1 MGSLKVTL
9 RAGVVAAAV
18 LAPIAPI
25 TSLAP
30 AAYAAHAADGT
41 GVSVSPSSP
50 APGGD
55 VRLRVADCTEKTAV
69 AVSAAF
75 VSDVKLSLSGSDGV
89 LVGAGTVRSTT
100 EVGAYAVRVTCGD
113 RAREGTVTVAGRER
127 PTAPAA
133 PASPVAPVD
142 AGGGGTARLAASD
155 ARDEARPEPPGTAH
169 TVTGLVLAGIAAVA
183 VALRGVRSRSRGT
196 D

>member
-1 MGSLKVTL
+1 MMGSLKVTL
-9 RAGVVAAAV
+9 CTGAAAVAV
-18 LAPIAPI
+18 LAPVAPLA
-25 TSLAP
+25 SAAP
-30 AAYAAHAADGT
+30 AARTADGG

-50 APGGD
+50 APGSD
-55 VRLRVADCTEKTAV
+55 VRLRVPDCTEKTAV

-75 VSDVKLSLSGSDGV
+75 VSDAKLSLSSSDGV
-89 LVGAGTVRSTT
+89 LVGAGTVRSTV
-100 EVGAYAVRVTCGD
+100 EAGAYVVRVKCGQD
-113 RAREGTVTVAGRER
+113 AREGTVTVAER
-127 PTAPAA
+127 RRPAA

-142 AGGGGTARLAASD
+142 ASD
-155 ARDEARPEPPGTAH
+155 TRDEARPEPPGTAH

>member
-9 RAGVVAAAV
+9 CAGAAAAAV

-25 TSLAP
+25 AVAP
-30 AAYAAHAADGT
+30 AAYAVDGG
-41 GVSVSPSSP
+41 GVSVSPSTP
-50 APGGD
+50 APGSD
-55 VRLRVADCTEKTAV
+55 VELRVADCTEKTAV

-75 VSDVKLSLSGSDGV
+75 VSDAKLTLAAKDGV
-89 LVGAGTVRSTT
+89 LVGAGTVRSTL
-100 EVGAYAVRVTCGD
+100 EAGAYAVRVKCGD
-113 RAREGTVTVAGRER
+113 DARKGTVTVAER
-127 PTAPAA
+127 QRPAA

-142 AGGGGTARLAASD
+142 AGGGGTAQLAASD
-155 ARDEARPEPPGTAH
+155 SRDEARPEPPGTAH

>member
-9 RAGVVAAAV
+9 CTGAAAVAATAV
-18 LAPIAPI
+18 LAPIALTAPI
-25 TSLAP
+25 AVAP
-30 AAYAAHAADGT
+30 AAYAVDSG
-41 GVSVSPSSP
+41 GVSVSPSTP
-50 APGGD
+50 APGSD
-55 VRLRVADCTEKTAV
+55 VELRVADCAEKTAV

-75 VSDVKLSLSGSDGV
+75 VSDAKLTLAAKDGV
-89 LVGAGTVRSTT
+89 LVGAGTVRSTMAA
-100 EVGAYAVRVTCGD
+100 GAYVVQVKCGD
-113 RAREGTVTVAGRER
+113 DARKGTVTVAER
-127 PTAPAA
+127 QRPAA

-142 AGGGGTARLAASD
+142 AGGGGTAQLAASD
-155 ARDEARPEPPGTAH
+155 SRDDARPEPPGTAH

>member
-9 RAGVVAAAV
+9 RAGVAAAAV

-127 PTAPAA
+127 PTAPA
-133 PASPVAPVD
+133 SPVSPVD

>member
-9 RAGVVAAAV
+9 CAGAA
-18 LAPIAPI
+18 LATA
-25 TSLAP
+25 LCAP
-30 AAYAAHAADGT
+30 AAYTYAADGG

-50 APGGD
+50 APGSD
-55 VRLRVADCTEKTAV
+55 VTLRVPDCTEKTAV

-75 VSDVKLSLSGSDGV
+75 ESDVRLSLAAEDGV
-89 LVGAGTVRSTT
+89 LVGSSRVRTS
-100 EVGAYAVRVTCGD
+100 VRAGAYAVQVKCGD
-113 RAREGTVTVAGRER
+113 HARKGTITVGDDRR
-127 PTAPAA
+127 PDTRPSA

-142 AGGGGTARLAASD
+142 AGGGGTAELAASGAGD
-155 ARDEARPEPPGTAH
+155 GARVDPPGTAH

-183 VALRGVRSRSRGT
+183 VALRSVRSRSRGT

>member
-9 RAGVVAAAV
+9 RAGVAAAAV

-113 RAREGTVTVAGRER
+113 RAREGTVTVAGRQR
-127 PTAPAA
+127 PAA